1 VELINS
7 FFFCGE
13 ILPFG
18 NFEKKRVL
26 TSTKEFYWGKNPPN
40 LPYFLQK
47 KVEITTFRL
56 QVLAIFD

>member
-1 VELINS
+1 
-7 FFFCGE
+7 
-13 ILPFG
+13 LPFG